1 MADCCYFTTT
11 VVVVVVSASSF
22 ASVLATVQTRSDAT
36 AAAAYPHFAD
46 DAAGVWV

>member
-11 VVVVVVSASSF
+11 ILVVVSASSF
-22 ASVLATVQTRSDAT
+22 ASVLATAQTRSDAT
-36 AAAAYPHFAD
+36 AAGAYPHFTA